1 MKTPHFGAFFITFLH
16 RKDTGILP
24 VPIGSVLQI
33 QLEQGTTMNTD
44 STPPTHTRT
53 HREGSLNRQILRLA
67 VPNLISNVTV
77 PLLGAI
83 DLAMMGRMNSLTAMG
98 AISLGAMIF
107 NFIYWALGF
116 LRMGTCGFTAQ
127 AYGAGR
133 MDECVLTLF
142 RGLAIALVGGLLLW
156 AIQTPILRIAL
167 SAAAPEAELAEATA
181 RYFRIRI
188 WAAPASIAAFAF
200 AGWFIGLQNSKTPM
214 WVAIFV
220 NLANIGFNYLFVFVF
235 HYGSDGVAL
244 GTVLAQY
251 TGLLLYIGFAV
262 RQLSFSKFAFR
273 PRHDVRGV
281 GPARSAGPGRSPF
294 SYPILWRTVAD
305 VKALRRFLNVNS
317 DIFLR
322 TLLLIAV
329 FAFFTA
335 RSTRFGSEF
344 LVLNTLLYQFFIFYS
359 YAMDGFAHAAEALCG
374 KFTGSGE
381 KREKR
386 RTVRQVFLWGLGI
399 GLAFTLGY
407 GFGFDGIMRIFTDDA
422 LILGL
427 SRQYFFWIPLITLL
441 GFPAFLWDGIYAGS
455 LATKAML
462 LTMAFSVL
470 GFFALFYGFC
480 PLLQNHAMWLAMTG
494 FLCLRGG
501 SMGVWSKRVV

>member
-1 MKTPHFGAFFITFLH
+1 MQTPTLSPRA
-16 RKDTGILP
+16 
-24 VPIGSVLQI
+24 
-33 QLEQGTTMNTD
+33 
-44 STPPTHTRT
+44 
-53 HREGSLNRQILRLA
+53 LNGQILRLA

-127 AYGAGR
+127 AYGANR
-133 MDECVLTLF
+133 MDECVVTLF
-142 RGLAIALVGGLLLW
+142 RGLFIALLGGLLLW
-156 AIQTPILRIAL
+156 ALQTPILRIAL

-188 WAAPASIAAFAF
+188 WAAPASIAAFAY
-200 AGWFIGLQNSKTPM
+200 AGWFIGMQDSKTPM

-220 NLANIGFNYLFVFVF
+220 NLANIGFNYLFIFVYHF
-235 HYGSDGVAL
+235 GSDGVAA

-251 TGLLLYIGFAV
+251 TGLLLYIVFAV
-262 RQLSFSKFAFR
+262 KKLAKM
-273 PRHDVRGV
+273 PYHVM
-281 GPARSAGPGRSPF
+281 
-294 SYPILWRTVAD
+294 WRAIAD
-305 VKALRRFLNVNS
+305 FKALKRFLNVNS

-335 RSTRFGSEF
+335 RSTRFGSEI

-381 KREKR
+381 RQEKR
-386 RTVRQVFLWGLGI
+386 RTVRYVFLWGLGI
-399 GLAFTLGY
+399 GLAFTLCY
-407 GFGFDGIMRIFTDDA
+407 GFGFNGIMQLFTDDA

-427 SRQYFFWIPLITLL
+427 SRQYFFWIPLVTLL
-441 GFPAFLWDGIYAGS
+441 GFPAFLWDGVYAGS
-455 LATKAML
+455 LASKAML

-480 PLLQNHAMWLAMTG
+480 PLLQNHAMWLALTG
-494 FLCLRGG
+494 FLCLRGV
-501 SMGVWSKRVV
+501 SMSVWSRRVV

>member
-1 MKTPHFGAFFITFLH
+1 MQTAALSPRA
-16 RKDTGILP
+16 
-24 VPIGSVLQI
+24 
-33 QLEQGTTMNTD
+33 
-44 STPPTHTRT
+44 
-53 HREGSLNRQILRLA
+53 LNGQILRLA

-127 AYGAGR
+127 AYGAER
-133 MDECVLTLF
+133 MDECVVTLF
-142 RGLAIALVGGLLLW
+142 RGLCIALLGGLLLW
-156 AIQTPILRIAL
+156 ALQTPILRIAL

-188 WAAPASIAAFAF
+188 WAAPASIAAFAY
-200 AGWFIGLQNSKTPM
+200 AGWFIGMQDSKTPM

-220 NLANIGFNYLFVFVF
+220 NLANIGFNYLFIFVYHF
-235 HYGSDGVAL
+235 GSDGVAT

-251 TGLLLYIGFAV
+251 TGLLLYTVFAV
-262 RQLSFSKFAFR
+262 KRLTKLPHR
-273 PRHDVRGV
+273 VR
-281 GPARSAGPGRSPF
+281 
-294 SYPILWRTVAD
+294 WRAIAE
-305 VKALRRFLNVNS
+305 VKALKRFLNVNS

-329 FAFFTA
+329 FGFFTA
-335 RSTRFGSEF
+335 RSTRFGSEI

-381 KREKR
+381 RQEKR
-386 RTVRQVFLWGLGI
+386 RTVRYVFRWGLGI
-399 GLAFTLGY
+399 GLAFTLCY
-407 GFGFDGIMRIFTDDA
+407 GLGFDGIMRLFTDDTQ
-422 LILGL
+422 ILGL
-427 SRQYFFWIPLITLL
+427 SRQYFFWIPLVTLL
-441 GFPAFLWDGIYAGS
+441 GFPAFLWDGVYAGS
-455 LATKAML
+455 LASKAML

-480 PLLQNHAMWLAMTG
+480 PLLQNHAMWLALTG
-494 FLCLRGG
+494 FLCLRGI
-501 SMGVWSKRVV
+501 SMGIWSRRVV

>member
-1 MKTPHFGAFFITFLH
+1 MQTAALSPRA
-16 RKDTGILP
+16 
-24 VPIGSVLQI
+24 
-33 QLEQGTTMNTD
+33 
-44 STPPTHTRT
+44 
-53 HREGSLNRQILRLA
+53 LNGQILRLA

-127 AYGAGR
+127 AYGANR
-133 MDECVLTLF
+133 MDECVVTLF
-142 RGLAIALVGGLLLW
+142 RGLCIALLGGLLLW
-156 AIQTPILRIAL
+156 VLQTPILRIAL

-188 WAAPASIAAFAF
+188 WAAPASIAAFAY
-200 AGWFIGLQNSKTPM
+200 AGWFIGMQDSKTPM
-214 WVAIFV
+214 WVAICI
-220 NLANIGFNYLFVFVF
+220 NLANIGFNYLFIFVY
-235 HYGSDGVAL
+235 HLGSDGVAT

-251 TGLLLYIGFAV
+251 TGLLLYTVFAV
-262 RQLSFSKFAFR
+262 KRLTKLPHR
-273 PRHDVRGV
+273 VR
-281 GPARSAGPGRSPF
+281 
-294 SYPILWRTVAD
+294 WRAIAE
-305 VKALRRFLNVNS
+305 VKALKRFLNVNS

-329 FAFFTA
+329 FGFFTA
-335 RSTRFGSEF
+335 RSTRFGSEI

-381 KREKR
+381 RQEKR
-386 RTVRQVFLWGLGI
+386 RTVRYVFRWGLGI
-399 GLAFTLGY
+399 GLAFTLCY
-407 GFGFDGIMRIFTDDA
+407 GLGFDGIMRLFTDDA
-422 LILGL
+422 QILGL
-427 SRQYFFWIPLITLL
+427 SRQYFFWIPLVTLL
-441 GFPAFLWDGIYAGS
+441 GFPAFLWDGVYAGS
-455 LATKAML
+455 LASKAML

-480 PLLQNHAMWLAMTG
+480 PLLQNHAMWLALTG
-494 FLCLRGG
+494 FLCLRGI
-501 SMGVWSKRVV
+501 SMGIWSKRVV

>member
-1 MKTPHFGAFFITFLH
+1 MQTAPLSPRA
-16 RKDTGILP
+16 
-24 VPIGSVLQI
+24 
-33 QLEQGTTMNTD
+33 
-44 STPPTHTRT
+44 
-53 HREGSLNRQILRLA
+53 LNGQILRLA

-127 AYGAGR
+127 AYGANR
-133 MDECVLTLF
+133 MDECVVTLF
-142 RGLAIALVGGLLLW
+142 RGLCIALLGGLLLW
-156 AIQTPILRIAL
+156 VLQTPILRIAL

-188 WAAPASIAAFAF
+188 WAAPASIAAFAY
-200 AGWFIGLQNSKTPM
+200 AGWFIGMQDSKTPM

-220 NLANIGFNYLFVFVF
+220 NLANIGFNYLFIFVYHF
-235 HYGSDGVAL
+235 GSDGVAT

-251 TGLLLYIGFAV
+251 TGLLLYTVFAV
-262 RQLSFSKFAFR
+262 KRLTKLPHR
-273 PRHDVRGV
+273 VR
-281 GPARSAGPGRSPF
+281 
-294 SYPILWRTVAD
+294 WRAIAE
-305 VKALRRFLNVNS
+305 VKALKRFLNVNS

-329 FAFFTA
+329 FGFFTA
-335 RSTRFGSEF
+335 RSTRFGSEI

-381 KREKR
+381 RQEKR
-386 RTVRQVFLWGLGI
+386 KTVRYVFLWGLGI
-399 GLAFTLGY
+399 GLAFTLCY
-407 GFGFDGIMRIFTDDA
+407 GLGFDGIMRLFTDDTQ
-422 LILGL
+422 ILGL
-427 SRQYFFWIPLITLL
+427 SRQYFFWIPLVTLL
-441 GFPAFLWDGIYAGS
+441 GFPAFLWDGVYAGS
-455 LATKAML
+455 LASKAML

-480 PLLQNHAMWLAMTG
+480 PLLQNHAMWLALTG
-494 FLCLRGG
+494 FLCLRGI
-501 SMGVWSKRVV
+501 SMGIWSRRVV